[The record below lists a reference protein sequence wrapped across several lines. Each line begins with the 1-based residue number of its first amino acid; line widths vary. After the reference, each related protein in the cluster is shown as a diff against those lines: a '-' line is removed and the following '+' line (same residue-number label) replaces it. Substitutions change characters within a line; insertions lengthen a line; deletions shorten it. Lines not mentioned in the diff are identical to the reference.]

1 MMTHRWLNRSLA
13 DISLSAFDE
22 LTRHADEILAD
33 DQISIEKHH
42 AIRRVA
48 DVGPEATSQSH
59 GVHPLLRALWW
70 TPIHADLIIVSS
82 TPWNELLRNTFAV
95 VDRWLQ
101 EAFWPALKKRTSRYQ
116 HNVAIPTI
124 ASSRCSSFFG
134 RRYAGLYPDLVWF
147 LQRDYYKLHHTCYSP
162 MGQKDGVHA
171 FGYRPNSAESEPI
184 WMKSGAF
191 WAHRWGLAMADFVRG
206 R

>member
-1 MMTHRWLNRSLA
+1 MTESFVSWHQSVGVRRTHAACGRDLGRWSDFNWKTSCNPACGRC
-13 DISLSAFDE
+13 
-22 LTRHADEILAD
+22 RPRG
-33 DQISIEKHH
+33 DQS
-42 AIRRVA
+42 VA
-48 DVGPEATSQSH
+48 RCSPIVT
-59 GVHPLLRALWW
+59 RALMNANSCRLN
-70 TPIHADLIIVSS
+70 HC
-82 TPWNELLRNTFAV
+82 V
-95 VDRWLQ
+95 VDAVKWIIAQYVCCRRSMAAGGFLTST
-101 EAFWPALKKRTSRYQ
+101 KKRTSRYQ